1 VNKYQQEPGG
11 SLKNEQSGK
20 LLFAYAPD
28 ATPGYFK
35 DIPEAYV
42 VRNDRW
48 LLFPQYH
55 VLGSEELSAYTKGIR
70 ELSPEPYVSLS
81 ARDAARFG
89 LTNGQIIAIRV
100 FEQAYELP
108 VTIDRSL
115 PNGLILIP
123 AGLQSMPVMNW
134 NSYVSIMLTS

>member
-1 VNKYQQEPGG
+1 
-11 SLKNEQSGK
+11 
-20 LLFAYAPD
+20 LLFAHNKD
-28 ATPGYFK
+28 AVPVYFK

-55 VLGSEELSAYTKGIR
+55 VLGSDEMSAWSKGIR
-70 ELSPEPYVSLS
+70 ELSPEPYVALS
-81 ARDAARFG
+81 AADAAG
-89 LTNGQIIAIRV
+89 IGVTNGQTIAVRV

-108 VTIDRSL
+108 VTINHAL

-134 NSYVSIMLTS
+134 NSYVSIIKY